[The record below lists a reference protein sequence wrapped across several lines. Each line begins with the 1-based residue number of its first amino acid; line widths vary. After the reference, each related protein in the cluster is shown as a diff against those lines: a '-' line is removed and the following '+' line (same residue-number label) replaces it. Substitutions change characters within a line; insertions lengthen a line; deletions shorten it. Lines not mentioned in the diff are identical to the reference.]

1 MALKVGI
8 THSLRLLA
16 GLFLSLAPLP
26 SLAVTVSQPY
36 PIVPHTN
43 ASSSQ
48 VQADFSA
55 LYSTI
60 NGYIDA
66 ANLSSSNGIYAS
78 QIIPTSSGQ
87 ATFGGS
93 QSYIFPNS
101 LSVVGGITTNGFI
114 NNAPATITGNVA
126 WGGSGTGG
134 TLYSNG
140 DINHTR
146 NLNTGGNANIT
157 GSITT
162 NGLVNNSNST
172 LTGAV
177 SAPGGIS
184 TSTIGAGTSITNNG
198 PLNNAGTINANNTGT
213 SLVSAGAVTINGAL
227 TGTTAGFSG
236 TVTSTSGSIV
246 SQVLPAYIDGSSVTG
261 RLNAHLGAFTI
272 TASGATSSGSFQ
284 GYDSIPRCTI
294 SSLTSGGGS
303 PSIQPLTQSTYLAS
317 NLVSGQSYTVICVGV

>member
-1 MALKVGI
+1 MAV
-8 THSLRLLA
+8 
-16 GLFLSLAPLP
+16 LP
-26 SLAVTVSQPY
+26 IPAFAITVSQPY
-36 PIVPHTN
+36 PIVPHTT

-66 ANLSSSNGIYAS
+66 ANLASSTGIYAS
-78 QIIPTSSGQ
+78 QVVPTSTGQ

-93 QSYIFPNS
+93 QSYTFPSN
-101 LSVVGGITTNGFI
+101 LSVIGGTSTNGFI
-114 NNAPATITGNVA
+114 NNGPGTITGQANVGSVNSTGNVV
-126 WGGSGTGG
+126 WGSSGTGG
-134 TLYSNG
+134 TLFASSGN
-140 DINHTR
+140 INHTGT
-146 NLNTGGNANIT
+146 LSTGGSANIA
-157 GSITT
+157 GNVGVGGGVTT
-162 NGLVNNSNST
+162 NGLVNNSTST
-172 LTGAV
+172 LTGGV

-184 TSTIGAGTSITNNG
+184 TTTVGASTSITNNG

-213 SLVSAGAVTINGAL
+213 SLVAAGSATINGAL

-236 TVTSTSGSIV
+236 PVTSTSGSIA
-246 SQVLPAYIDGSSVTG
+246 SQVLPAYIDGSAVTS
-261 RLNAHLGAFTI
+261 RSNAHLGAFTI
-272 TASGATSSGSFQ
+272 AASGATSSGIFQ

-303 PSIQPLTQSTYLAS
+303 PSIQPLTSSTYLAS